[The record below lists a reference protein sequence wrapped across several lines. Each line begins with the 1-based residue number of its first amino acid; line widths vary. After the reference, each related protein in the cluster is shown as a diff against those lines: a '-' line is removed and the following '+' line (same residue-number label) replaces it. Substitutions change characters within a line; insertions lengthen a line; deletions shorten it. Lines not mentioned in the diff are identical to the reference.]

1 MQRHL
6 LSIAAAICLVCI
18 AADSTP
24 AQAPEPARAPAGGVE
39 EAGTPSSGQNDARGA
54 ARAVVQKW
62 QSAVV
67 NVRVVLKMR
76 MSMAGREMQSSDDP
90 VDAVG
95 TVIDP
100 SGLTVL
106 SLGALN
112 PGALM
117 SRIMGGAGGG
127 ANGEPSVEITSE
139 PTDVKIRLADGQ
151 ELPARIVLRDE
162 DLDLAFLR
170 PTRKLDKPLVAIDL
184 KDAASP
190 ALLDQVLVLTRL
202 GRVGGWTAGASLHD
216 VSAIISKPRTFY
228 VLGGNVTGMGTPAF
242 TTNGRVVGL
251 LTLRQ
256 IDAGRPGMASMM
268 GGAEGLG
275 MLGVILPAAD
285 VLEIARQ
292 ATDKP

>member
-1 MQRHL
+1 MAMRQAASVL
-6 LSIAAAICLVCI
+6 ALCAVMLWAPAAAQ
-18 AADSTP
+18 DSRP
-24 AQAPEPARAPAGGVE
+24 VARE
-39 EAGTPSSGQNDARGA
+39 
-54 ARAVVQKW
+54 VVRKW
-62 QSAVV
+62 QAAIV
-67 NVRVVLKMR
+67 NVRIVLKMR
-76 MSMAGREMQSSDDP
+76 MSMGGREMQASDDP

-117 SRIMGGAGGG
+117 SRIMGSNNGGG
-127 ANGEPSVEITSE
+127 SGEPAVEITSE

-170 PTRKLDKPLVAIDL
+170 PTKKPEKPLVAIDL
-184 KDAASP
+184 TQSAKP

-216 VSAIISKPRTFY
+216 IGAIIEKPRTFY
-228 VLGGNVTGMGTPAF
+228 VLAGSTSSMGTPAF
-242 TTNGRVVGL
+242 LTSGKVVGL

-256 IDAGRPGMASMM
+256 IEAGRASMASMV
-268 GGAEGLG
+268 GGSEGLG
-275 MLGVILPAAD
+275 MLPVILPAAD
-285 VLEIARQ
+285 VLEIAKQ
-292 ATDKP
+292 APEK